1 MTGQMTFDLPADAR
15 LTRADFCLSATNELA
30 LAAVDAW
37 QNWPNR
43 KMLLVGPEGAG
54 KSHLAQIW
62 AADANA
68 ILVPASELGCADIPT
83 LAAHGKIAVE
93 DAETL
98 AGDPAAEAALFHL
111 HNLLATAGSLL
122 ITARTPPR
130 DWGLMLPD
138 LASRMQATPLT
149 RLDPPDDALLTAVL
163 AKLFADRQLAISGN
177 LIPYLVVRMDRSI
190 AAARAMVA
198 ALDARALSQHR
209 AITRAMAGEILDID
223 ASE

>member
-1 MTGQMTFDLPADAR
+1 MIQQLTFDLPADAR
-15 LTRADFCLSATNELA
+15 LTRADFCVSPANALA

-43 KMLLVGPEGAG
+43 KMLLVGPPGAG

-68 ILVPASELGCADIPT
+68 LLVPASQLAGADIPA
-83 LAAHGKIAVE
+83 LAAHGMIGVK

-111 HNLLATAGSLL
+111 HNLLATSGSLL
-122 ITARTPPR
+122 ITAKTPPR
-130 DWGLMLPD
+130 DWGLTLPD
-138 LASRMQATPLT
+138 LASRMQATALT
-149 RLDPPDDALLTAVL
+149 RLDPPDDTLLTAVL
-163 AKLFADRQLAISGN
+163 AKLFADRQLVISAN
-177 LIPYLVVRMDRSI
+177 LIPYLVIRMDRSI
-190 AAARAMVA
+190 AAARALVE

-209 AITRAMAGEILDID
+209 PITRAMAGELLDID